1 MSLNLKYLV
10 RYILTPSIGMVI
22 SLSTANASDAVEGV
36 SVQEVT
42 RHFRDSQQLLTDA
55 CKIKSIERALRAVN
69 KADESLK
76 KAKDVLVSRT
86 PANDAEVRM
95 KSRLMYKLDQDIN
108 FLNQLRSDLGM
119 AEVDPF
125 ESYIILRRMLIKA
138 ADQRSSVVRMDH
150 QILLTLEARSHK

>member
-36 SVQEVT
+36 SVQDVT

>member
-1 MSLNLKYLV
+1 MSLAFKYLV
-10 RYILTPSIGMVI
+10 SISLLM

-36 SVQEVT
+36 SVQDVT

-55 CKIKSIERALRAVN
+55 CKIKSIERALRAVT

-76 KAKDVLVSRT
+76 KAKDVLVSRK

>member
-22 SLSTANASDAVEGV
+22 SLSTASASDAVEGV
-36 SVQEVT
+36 SVQDVT